1 MKTIPAILQTHLDE
15 QVNTTC
21 LLLRIE
27 RNAGAFGTALPVLG
41 VTTLDQDVTYDD
53 GDGAVTYSA
62 ASGFV
67 PSNLSASGDMG
78 VDNAEAEILV
88 PAFDLGPV
96 VEADINAGRYDSA
109 PFILYRVNYKDLT
122 TGRHEIIM
130 AGTLGQARVV
140 GGLSAFC
147 ELRSISQ
154 QFKQTVCEVDSIT
167 CRADFGSTACGV
179 DISTLW
185 ETGEVSAVGTETDR
199 EFSADSA
206 LTEGALV
213 PGIVQWLTGDNAG
226 RSYEIEAH
234 TVDIG
239 GGGGGGGPGDAD
251 FASVTALLH
260 FNGTDGSTTFTDVT
274 GKTFTATGNAQIDTA
289 QSKWG
294 GSAGLWDGSGD
305 IVSSTNTSIITLSGD
320 FTVEYW
326 VRQVSNGSGV
336 QSHTHFYNSAGSNNG
351 LNIYRNASTGFLQV
365 DNGLTATT
373 AGTIAISLST
383 WTHIAVVRDSGT
395 IRGYVDGVQAL
406 SHAAQSYPATINLSS
421 IGMFKG
427 GLYAFDGHI
436 DDWRV
441 TNGLCRYPSG
451 TTFTPPAAEFY
462 DYAPGAGDS
471 DFASVVSLLHFD
483 GADASTTFTDVTG
496 KVWTA
501 SGNAQ
506 IDTAQSKFGGA
517 SGLMD
522 GTGDYIDCTGGTDF
536 TFGTGDFTV
545 EFFARFN
552 IDDDATLLD
561 NRFGS
566 YGSDFVLYDSA
577 GAGTNTISFYANGA
591 NRATTA
597 ALSNGVWYHFAVCRA
612 SGVTKCFLDGTQ
624 FGSNYTDTNAYS
636 QDKFRIGNNFTAAAG
651 HNGWIDEF
659 RITKGVAR
667 YTANFTAP
675 TAAFYDSAP
684 AGGADLATVQ
694 LTFPT
699 PFPIV
704 AGDTFK
710 WRPDC
715 GKQFIRDCKDIWNN
729 ALNFRGEPYIPVAD
743 EASMATPGANKP
755 GANSGTPVD
764 NPWTAPA

>member
-1 MKTIPAILQTHLDE
+1 MKTIPAILQSHLDE

-41 VTTLDQDVTYDD
+41 VTTLDQDVTYND
-53 GDGAVTYSA
+53 GNGAVTYSA

-185 ETGEVSAVGTETDR
+185 ETGTVSAVGTETDR

-206 LTEGALV
+206 LAEGDLV

-239 GGGGGGGPGDAD
+239 GGGGGGGGDPD
-251 FASVTALLH
+251 WASVSALLH
-260 FNGTDGSTTFTDVT
+260 FDGTDGSTTFTDAT
-274 GKTFTATGNAQIDTA
+274 GKTFTGSGNAQIDTA

-326 VRQVSNGSGV
+326 VRQVSNGSGL
-336 QSHTHFYNSAGSNNG
+336 QCHTHFYDSAGSNNG
-351 LNIYRNASTGFLQV
+351 LNIYRNATTGFLQV

-451 TTFTPPAAEFY
+451 TTFTPPAAAFLEG
-462 DYAPGAGDS
+462 PSGA
-471 DFASVVSLLHFD
+471 
-483 GADASTTFTDVTG
+483 
-496 KVWTA
+496 
-501 SGNAQ
+501 
-506 IDTAQSKFGGA
+506 
-517 SGLMD
+517 
-522 GTGDYIDCTGGTDF
+522 
-536 TFGTGDFTV
+536 
-545 EFFARFN
+545 
-552 IDDDATLLD
+552 
-561 NRFGS
+561 
-566 YGSDFVLYDSA
+566 
-577 GAGTNTISFYANGA
+577 
-591 NRATTA
+591 
-597 ALSNGVWYHFAVCRA
+597 
-612 SGVTKCFLDGTQ
+612 
-624 FGSNYTDTNAYS
+624 
-636 QDKFRIGNNFTAAAG
+636 
-651 HNGWIDEF
+651 
-659 RITKGVAR
+659 
-667 YTANFTAP
+667 
-675 TAAFYDSAP
+675 
-684 AGGADLATVQ
+684 ADLATVQ

-699 PFPIV
+699 PFPVSI
-704 AGDTFK
+704 GDTFK

-755 GANSGTPVD
+755 GPNSGTPVD